1 MCRPKGRRYVQIR
14 TLPRYVFA
22 LWPSLRTVR
31 RLLLSLIPS
40 TAVIAFGPPSPRFTA
55 GVFTLTE
62 NIPANRKVMEY
73 RGEKI
78 GPREAKRRGKTPYLF
93 VLDDYWTLDGGVG
106 GSGAELV
113 NHSCQPNLVSRIM
126 KGHIIYMSLRA
137 IRKGEELTIDYNYD
151 DTDETM
157 RCLCGHQN
165 CRGII
170 NRND

>member
-1 MCRPKGRRYVQIR
+1 MAKSKNGPAVAPVIDPKYCCYR
-14 TLPRYVFA
+14 
-22 LWPSLRTVR
+22 LRAAESKIHR
-31 RLLLSLIPS
+31 W
-40 TAVIAFGPPSPRFTA
+40 
-55 GVFTLTE
+55 GVYSDQ
-62 NIPANRKVMEY
+62 NIPANRKVIEY

-78 GPREAKRRGKTPYLF
+78 GPREAKRRGQTPYLF
-93 VLDDYWTLDGGVG
+93 VLDDHWTIDGGVG